1 MPYKEG
7 QPLLMGF
14 LAGIP
19 LGQVVRKKLFG
30 KRYITMFHYAATL
43 AFQYETGALLGRA
56 MRDKLDI
63 FHKIL
68 VKPGTDINRSIAFI
82 QSEAKNLIKNFIEE
96 EGKEPDTFYD
106 FIALKELENASKV
119 TGLSMVSSKDFRKL
133 YGHEFVLDDVY
144 RNILSCGLHGL
155 GFGSSFPELTVR
167 MYKNSH
173 EINMREKITREPYF
187 QIYEEIRLKTGAD
200 PLRISE
206 WAEAR
211 SRGEEPD
218 IIPLEEREKEILAM
232 VADYTGEYYPE
243 LLDPLDLRGYLTLNN
258 RQSKEKMKMGLIG
271 WLIIS
276 AVLIAV
282 WEVLVRII
290 PEGWAL
296 VPVNIFCFLASSA
309 IGAFGYLPIFRRWM
323 KYPLALLCAVGL
335 WVVVFGVIR
344 GLL

>member
-7 QPLLMGF
+7 QRLLMEF
-14 LAGIP
+14 FAGIP
-19 LGQVVRKKLFG
+19 LGQAVQKKLFR

-63 FHKIL
+63 FHRML
-68 VKPGTDINRSIAFI
+68 VKSGTDISRSIAFI
-82 QSEAKNLIKNFIEE
+82 QSEAKDRLKKFIEE

-106 FIALKELENASKV
+106 FIGHKELEKASKV

-173 EINMREKITREPYF
+173 EINMREKITRGPDF

-206 WAEAR
+206 WTEAR

-218 IIPLEEREKEILAM
+218 IIPSEEWEKEILQI
-232 VADYTGEYYPE
+232 VAAYTAEFYPE
-243 LLDPLDLRGYLTLNN
+243 LLDPLDLTGFN
-258 RQSKEKMKMGLIG
+258 E
-271 WLIIS
+271 
-276 AVLIAV
+276 
-282 WEVLVRII
+282 RILMDI
-290 PEGWAL
+290 
-296 VPVNIFCFLASSA
+296 
-309 IGAFGYLPIFRRWM
+309 RR
-323 KYPLALLCAVGL
+323 
-335 WVVVFGVIR
+335 FIR
-344 GLL
+344 AGSRNGR